1 MHFRLHAKSPNRAA
15 SLKVDTGYGVIRGV
29 DEMPESRPCRSSG
42 TGGVLIAAISGRA
55 LASAARQAGFRPYV
69 ADMFCDTDTVALSE
83 RTAMIPGDLQHGIDG
98 DRLIETLE
106 RLAGDHSLGA
116 LILGSGFERKAD
128 LVDEIARHFP
138 LAGNSGSAIRR
149 VKDPFVL
156 ARDCADFD
164 IPHPAFQR
172 NPPPDPE
179 NWIVKSAGAA
189 GGTHIRRAN
198 GQAPAGGRYFQRF
211 VSGTNISTLFIAD
224 GHAAHIVGFS
234 KQWTSPTRTAPF
246 RYGGA
251 VRLKRFDRSDA
262 ARIKDWLSHLVHR
275 AGLRGLCSADFIRAK
290 DGYRLIEINPR
301 PGATLDIFDSAE
313 APLIEAHL
321 RACRGEPFRLPH
333 FAECMAAVIAYAKRP
348 VPDFPDIPWPDW
360 TADRQS
366 PGSRLIEGD
375 PVCTVF
381 AYGQS
386 AADTRRA
393 AKAHLKQ
400 LEPCWEGP
408 VA

>member
-1 MHFRLHAKSPNRAA
+1 M
-15 SLKVDTGYGVIRGV
+15 DTACGVIRRV

-42 TGGVLIAAISGRA
+42 TGALLIASISARA
-55 LASAARQAGFRPYV
+55 LAAAARRAGYRPYV
-69 ADMFCDTDTVALSE
+69 TDMFCDTDTVALSE
-83 RTAMIPGDLQHGIDG
+83 RTAMIPGDLQNGIDG
-98 DRLIETLE
+98 DRLIETLK
-106 RLAGDHSLGA
+106 RLAGRRPPDA
-116 LILGSGFERKAD
+116 LVLGSGFERKAE
-128 LVDEIARHFP
+128 LVDELGRHFP
-138 LAGNSGSAIRR
+138 LAGNGGSAIRR
-149 VKDPFVL
+149 VKDPSVL
-156 ARDCADFD
+156 ASDCTDFD
-164 IPHPAFQR
+164 IPHPTFQW
-172 NPPPDPE
+172 NPPPDPQ
-179 NWIVKSAGAA
+179 NWVVKTAGAA

-198 GQAPAGGRYFQRF
+198 GQVPASGRYFQRF
-211 VSGTNISTLFIAD
+211 VPGTNISALFIAD

-234 KQWTSPTRTAPF
+234 RQWTSPTRTAPF

-262 ARIKDWLSHLVHR
+262 ARIRDWLSCLVRR
-275 AGLRGLCSADFIRAK
+275 AGLRGLCSADFIRTK
-290 DGYRLIEINPR
+290 DGYRLIEVNPR

-321 RACRGEPFRLPH
+321 RACRGEPFRLPR
-333 FAECMAAVIAYAKRP
+333 FAECMAAMIAYAKHP

-381 AYGQS
+381 AYGPS

-393 AKAHLKQ
+393 AKAHLRQ
-400 LEPCWEGP
+400 LESCWEVP
-408 VA
+408 EA

>member
-1 MHFRLHAKSPNRAA
+1 M
-15 SLKVDTGYGVIRGV
+15 DTGCVVIRRV
-29 DEMPESRPCRSSG
+29 DEMPDNRPRHSSG
-42 TGGVLIAAISGRA
+42 TGAILIAAISGRA
-55 LASAARQAGFRPYV
+55 LAAAARRAGYRPFV
-69 ADMFCDTDTVALSE
+69 ADMFCDSDTVALSE
-83 RTAMIPGDLQHGIDG
+83 QTTMIPGDLQHGIDG
-98 DRLIETLE
+98 DRLIETLK
-106 RLAGDHSLGA
+106 RLAGRHPLEA
-116 LILGSGFERKAD
+116 LVLGSGFERKAD

-149 VKDPFVL
+149 VKDPSVL

-164 IPHPAFQR
+164 IPHPAFQW
-172 NPPPDPE
+172 NPPTDPQ
-179 NWIVKSAGAA
+179 NWVVKTAGAA

-198 GQAPAGGRYFQRF
+198 GQAPADGRYYQRF
-211 VSGTNISTLFIAD
+211 VSGTNISALFIAD
-224 GHAAHIVGFS
+224 GQAAHIVGFS
-234 KQWTSPTRTAPF
+234 KQWTSPTRTSPF

-251 VRLKRFDRSDA
+251 VRLMRLDRSDA
-262 ARIKDWLSHLVHR
+262 GRINDWLSRLVHR
-275 AGLRGLCSADFIRAK
+275 AGLRGLCSADFIRAQ
-290 DGYRLIEINPR
+290 DGYQLIEINPR

-321 RACRGEPFRLPH
+321 RACRGERFRLPR
-333 FAECMAAVIAYAKRP
+333 FTECMAAMIAYAKRP
-348 VPDFPDIPWPDW
+348 VPDFPDVPWPDW

-393 AKAHLKQ
+393 AKAHLRQ
-400 LEPCWEGP
+400 LEPCWEGSE
-408 VA
+408 A